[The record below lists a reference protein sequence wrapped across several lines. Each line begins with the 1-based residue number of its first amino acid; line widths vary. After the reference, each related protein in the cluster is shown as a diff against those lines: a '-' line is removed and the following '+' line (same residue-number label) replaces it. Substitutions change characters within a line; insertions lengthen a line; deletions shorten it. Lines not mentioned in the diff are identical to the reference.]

1 MSANSVEVGDLK
13 IKDSTIKFSGSTGL
27 TGDFIS

>member
-1 MSANSVEVGDLK
+1 MNC
-13 IKDSTIKFSGSTGL
+13 GL